1 MSYNEDFDEE
11 PEVIVKK
18 KGGLLGKVVSLLL
31 GVVIGAVGAL
41 GGTAGLGYYLATK
54 KNDRRSARL
63 RKRKREPL

>member
-31 GVVIGAVGAL
+31 GVVIGAHCGPGL
-41 GGTAGLGYYLATK
+41 LTIFYFCNGRTDHSGTTGYQYFFSK
-54 KNDRRSARL
+54 
-63 RKRKREPL
+63 